1 MTMTASRTSPGKARL
16 APYVAIAVAVVLA
29 LFVLLL
35 ATRDDQ
41 RAASTPLLDKP
52 APAIVGNGFRGEQFD
67 LDAQRGKWV
76 VVNFFSTTCIPC
88 LQEHPELVEFSER
101 HGDAASIV
109 SVTFDDR
116 PEAVRS
122 FFEREGGDWPVL
134 LENTGS
140 IAISYGVVAVPESYV
155 IDPFGIVRAKVLGG
169 VRVGDL
175 ERLTGLG
182 DGEA

>member
-1 MTMTASRTSPGKARL
+1 MTATSTSSLARKPRL

-29 LFVLLL
+29 LFVILL

-41 RAASTPLLDKP
+41 VASSSPLLDKP

-101 HGDAASIV
+101 HGDEASIV
-109 SVTFDDR
+109 SVTFEDR
-116 PEAVRS
+116 PEDVRA
-122 FFEREGGDWPVL
+122 FFEAEGGDWPVL

-169 VRVGDL
+169 VRVDDL
-175 ERLTGLG
+175 EKLTGLG
-182 DGEA
+182 QA